1 MATISTRIAAIS
13 LFSALTLACPDGEGP
28 YPGAGDSKAD
38 WSLAFAY
45 QGGTLNIPIEA
56 GVWGTAIWIKSF
68 PEYMTLPQSRAIL
81 KGPGAL
87 YDMQY
92 TDTLPREAFI
102 VPYEDIKDTFY
113 CNGIILTYRP
123 PPDAEVPPEGMDVTF
138 ACEVLNPMTDN
149 WERSPDYTRRIVHR
163 EKPMDFYIGP
173 SYLEGTTYLY
183 GPDNSFSE
191 KTLTAGEL
199 YYRFGFEA
207 KPCPAEGAQ
216 MQWSLVGAGGYTGPL
231 GELEIK
237 PDSQLAAYLWI
248 CSYTAPEGITSPVDI
263 DAKFSIYDP
272 WAKQRRERVLTFHVV
287 PK

>member
-45 QGGTLNIPIEA
+45 QGAPLSTPIEA
-56 GVWGTAIWIKSF
+56 GIWGITIPIKSF
-68 PEYMTLPQSRAIL
+68 PEFMPLPQSKAIL
-81 KGPGAL
+81 NGPGVL
-87 YDMQY
+87 YYRDY
-92 TDTLPREAFI
+92 DFNTFKETYI
-102 VPYEDIKDTFY
+102 PYEEISHTY
-113 CNGIILTYRP
+113 YSNGMALTYRP

-149 WERSPDYTRRIVHR
+149 WERSPDYTRRIVRR
-163 EKPMDFYIGP
+163 EKEMDVYITP
-173 SYLEGTTYLY
+173 SYLDGTGNTY
-183 GPDNSFSE
+183 GRHNSFTNATVE
-191 KTLTAGEL
+191 AGKV
-199 YYRFGFEA
+199 YYRFGFHAE
-207 KPCPAEGAQ
+207 PCPAEGTQ
-216 MQWSLVGAGGYTGPL
+216 PEHSLVSTGGYSGPL
-231 GELEIK
+231 GELEIA
-237 PDSQLAAYLWI
+237 PQSQLGTYHWI